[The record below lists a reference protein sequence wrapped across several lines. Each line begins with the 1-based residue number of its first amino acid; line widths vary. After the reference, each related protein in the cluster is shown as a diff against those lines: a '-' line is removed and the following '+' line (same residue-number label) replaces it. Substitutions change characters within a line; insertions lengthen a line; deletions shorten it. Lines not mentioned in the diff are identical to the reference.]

1 MLYRYREIFKKI
13 ESSEIFFD
21 IELVEDIICNKW

>member
-13 ESSEIFFD
+13 ESSETFFD
-21 IELVEDIICNKW
+21 TESAEDITRNKW